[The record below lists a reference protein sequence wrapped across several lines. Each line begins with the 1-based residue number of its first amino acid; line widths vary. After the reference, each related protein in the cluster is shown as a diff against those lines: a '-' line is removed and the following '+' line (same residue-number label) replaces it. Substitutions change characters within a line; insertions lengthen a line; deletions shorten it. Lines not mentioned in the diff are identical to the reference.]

1 MTACHRDVAM
11 QERLFRIQKRLL
23 ARRGNLYCA
32 VGEEVGQLGISV
44 QQVFRAV
51 PQVLL
56 LEIV

>member
-1 MTACHRDVAM
+1 M